1 VKISQAE
8 RNALII
14 KDDGLY
20 VEDFSQ
26 DIDDIK
32 QHQE

>member
-8 RNALII
+8 HNALIV

>member
-26 DIDDIK
+26 DIDNIK
-32 QHQE
+32 QRQK

>member
-8 RNALII
+8 RNALIV

-26 DIDDIK
+26 DIDNIK
-32 QHQE
+32 QRQE

>member
-8 RNALII
+8 RNALIV